1 MILKKRKKK
10 KKEKMFNMDKEKNI
24 ILIEIV
30 FLCFYR
36 SSHISTRATIS
47 VLKVMLYFSQT
58 FIFLSILL
66 DCEFQED
73 RVSTL
78 FNITKFSVEFVL
90 TIFVEYFA
98 SWLQYHPQTFNFWLF
113 NCLLNLQSQVELM
126 AMKTI

>member
-1 MILKKRKKK
+1 
-10 KKEKMFNMDKEKNI
+10 MDKEKNI
-24 ILIEIV
+24 ILIETV

-47 VLKVMLYFSQT
+47 VLKGMLYFSQT

-78 FNITKFSVEFVL
+78 FNITKFSIEFVL
-90 TIFVEYFA
+90 F
-98 SWLQYHPQTFNFWLF
+98 
-113 NCLLNLQSQVELM
+113 LLNILLHDFNTAHKHSISDCLIVHLIYSHKLSLWQWRLYNLIIYKKKF
-126 AMKTI
+126 ALNHFPH